1 MTVAAFDIG
10 SHTVTMVVMSA
21 DGTVLESR
29 VAVSAL
35 ARGLEA
41 TGELAPDAIERVA
54 AILSFGREAA
64 ERHRATT
71 IVATITEAGRRAS
84 NTDALLAAI
93 AQRLGVA
100 GTVID
105 PETEAQL
112 SWRGAFEG
120 RHVPPSG
127 ELRGLIDIGGG
138 STEIALGTNTD
149 KPDSTRSMPFGSARL
164 TATEL
169 HHDPPLPAE
178 LTNAIGLA
186 FDHTDDVAR
195 EIPRIGDVTQWVGVA
210 GTIVTVAAVEI
221 GLISWD
227 EGAVDGFRLT
237 RSAAEDVFRTLAT
250 ESRADRAHNPGLP
263 ADRVEVIVGGCCA
276 LVAIM
281 RRLQLDEITV
291 STRGLAHGLA
301 RMTLETI
308 DRSGAA
314 E

>member
-21 DGTVLESR
+21 DGVVLENR
-29 VAVSAL
+29 VAISAL
-35 ARGLEA
+35 SNGLEA

-54 AILSFGREAA
+54 AILRAGRETAT
-64 ERHRATT
+64 HHQATT

-93 AQRLGVA
+93 AQTLGVS

-105 PETEAQL
+105 PDTEAQL

-120 RHVPPSG
+120 RDVPASG

-138 STEIALGTNTD
+138 STEIAIGTAID
-149 KPDSTRSMPFGSARL
+149 KPEVTRSMPFGSARL
-164 TATEL
+164 TAGEL

-195 EIPRIGDVTQWVGVA
+195 EVPQVANVSRWIGVA

-221 GLISWD
+221 GLITWD
-227 EGAVDGFRLT
+227 EAAVDGFLLT

-250 ESRADRAHNPGLP
+250 ESHADRAHNPGLP

-281 RRLQLDEITV
+281 RRLHLDVIAV

-301 RMTLETI
+301 IRTLEDT
-308 DRSGAA
+308 DRSGTPG
-314 E
+314 

>member
-10 SHTVTMVVMSA
+10 SHTVTMVVMSP
-21 DGTVLESR
+21 DGVVLDHR
-29 VAVSAL
+29 VAISAL
-35 ARGLEA
+35 SRGLDA
-41 TGELAPDAIERVA
+41 TGALTPEAIERVA
-54 AILSFGREAA
+54 AALRDGRLVADRHEAI
-64 ERHRATT
+64 T

-84 NTDALLAAI
+84 NVAALHAAI
-93 AQRLGVA
+93 TECLGVP

-105 PETEAQL
+105 AATEARL
-112 SWRGAFEG
+112 SWRGAFDRMDG
-120 RHVPPSG
+120 LTTGP
-127 ELRGLIDIGGG
+127 LRGLIDIGGG
-138 STEIALGTNTD
+138 STEIAIGSA
-149 KPDSTRSMPFGSARL
+149 PDQPEMMRSMPFGSARL
-164 TATEL
+164 TAAEL

-195 EIPRIGDVTQWVGVA
+195 EVPQVADVDHWVGVA

-221 GLISWD
+221 GLITWD
-227 EGAVDGFRLT
+227 EGVVDGFRLT

-250 ESRADRAHNPGLP
+250 ESSIDRAHNPGLP
-263 ADRVEVIVGGCCA
+263 AERVEVIVGGCCA

-301 RMTLETI
+301 RETLRTTAS
-308 DRSGAA
+308 SGAA